1 MAKERITVTE
11 YCVSITF
18 PNSDREGFVRGCAQ
32 FTDEM
37 NQQIGRAIKEAA
49 KTTLA
54 RYIGQGRVDGTFRAD
69 MLP

>member
-1 MAKERITVTE
+1 MPNERITVTE

-18 PNSDREGFVRGCAQ
+18 PKSDHEGFGRGCAQ
-32 FTDEM
+32 FTPEM

-49 KTTLA
+49 TTTLD
-54 RYIGQGRVDGTFRAD
+54 RYIKEGRLDGHFRAD